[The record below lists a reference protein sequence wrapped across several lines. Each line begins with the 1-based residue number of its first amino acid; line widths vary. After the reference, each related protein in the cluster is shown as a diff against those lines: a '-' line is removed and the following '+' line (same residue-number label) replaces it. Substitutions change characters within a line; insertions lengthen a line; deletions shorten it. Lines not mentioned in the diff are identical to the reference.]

1 MTCDDACAKRF
12 PGAELTREG
21 EPCPGATAEA
31 KLPKPAPCTNSVEA
45 RAKLGLLV
53 LVGAVSP
60 KAKALGVLEAFEYS
74 VHRAAFKLPLLNE
87 LAVNETFQFVLD

>member
-21 EPCPGATAEA
+21 EPSPGAPAEA
-31 KLPKPAPCTNSVEA
+31 KPPKPPPCNNSWEA
-45 RAKLGLLV
+45 RAKAGLLV

-74 VHRAAFKLPLLNE
+74 VHCAGFTLPLNE
-87 LAVNETFQFVLD
+87 LAVNQFVLD